1 MSNFSISSL
10 LPFRRVKI
18 DGFDQIVDSDKG
30 TAIFTTVSPD
40 KRYTP
45 ICYKCGSKASGIHDY
60 SQRTLRDISFGNNP
74 GFIIY
79 NYRKITCP
87 KCGQTRVED
96 LGIINDPN
104 GPRVTK
110 RMANYIHGLCCLM
123 PIDQVAKH
131 FKLDWKTVKEIDKK
145 ALKEKFGETDYT
157 NSGYLAI
164 DEVSTG
170 KYHKYMTVVLDFI
183 TGRVIWC
190 GKDRKA
196 ETLDEFFKDMPQKD
210 LLNIKAVTMDM
221 WDPYIKS
228 IKKWCPHAV
237 IVFDK
242 FHIIAKFNKVIDKV
256 RRSEQNRKDLDQQ
269 EKRTLKNSRWILLK
283 NWGNLREK
291 EKPRLEKLLAIN
303 ENLYK
308 VYILKDELKLIW
320 NTKNSKDMAEAL
332 DNWCL
337 LALES
342 GLKPV
347 IRFVATLQKYKYGI
361 ITCGDCPI
369 HTSKLE
375 GTNNKIKEIKRR
387 AYGYHDINYFKLK
400 IHQAFPGL

>member
-1 MSNFSISSL
+1 LFS
-10 LPFRRVKI
+10 FRRVKI
-18 DGFDQIVDSDKG
+18 DSFDQIIEPEKG
-30 TAIFTTVSPD
+30 IALFTTVSPD
-40 KRYTP
+40 QRYKP
-45 ICYKCGSKASGIHDY
+45 ICHKCGSKADGIHSHY
-60 SQRTLRDISFGNNP
+60 QRTLQDLNFGNNP
-74 GFIIY
+74 GFIVQ
-79 NYRKITCP
+79 NYRKVYFTTCG
-87 KCGQTRVED
+87 KTRVEE
-96 LGIINDPN
+96 LEITDPGGAN
-104 GPRVTK
+104 VTN
-110 RMANYIHGLCCLM
+110 RMAQYIHDLCCLM
-123 PIDQVAKH
+123 PIDQVAQH
-131 FKLDWKTVKEIDKK
+131 LNLDWKTVKEIDKTF
-145 ALKEKFGETDYT
+145 LEEKFGETDYT

-170 KYHKYMTVVLDFI
+170 KYHKYMTVILDFI

-196 ETLDEFFKDMPQKD
+196 ETLNEFFKNMPQKD

-242 FHIIAKFNKVIDKV
+242 FHIIAKFNKVIDQV
-256 RRSEQNRKDLDQQ
+256 RRSEQNRKDLDKQ

-361 ITCGDCPI
+361 ITYGDCPI

-375 GTNNKIKEIKRR
+375 GTNNKIKEVKRR

>member
-10 LPFRRVKI
+10 FPFRRVKI
-18 DGFDQIVDSDKG
+18 DGFDQIVEPDKG
-30 TAIFTTVSPD
+30 IAIFTTVSPD
-40 KRYTP
+40 QRYKP
-45 ICYKCGSKASGIHDY
+45 ICHKCGSKADGIH
-60 SQRTLRDISFGNNP
+60 SHHHRTLRDLNFGNNP
-74 GFIIY
+74 GFIIQ
-79 NYRKITCP
+79 NYRKVYCSS
-87 KCGQTRVED
+87 CGSIRVEQLEITD
-96 LGIINDPN
+96 SGGPN
-104 GPRVTK
+104 VTN
-110 RMANYIHGLCCLM
+110 RMARYIHELCCLM

-131 FKLDWKTVKEIDKK
+131 FNLDWKTVKDIDKTF
-145 ALKEKFGETDYT
+145 LEEKFGETDYT
-157 NSGYLAI
+157 NSGYIAI
-164 DEVSTG
+164 DEVSVG
-170 KYHKYMTVVLDFI
+170 KHHKYMTVVLDFI

-190 GKDRKA
+190 GKDRQA
-196 ETLDEFFKDMPQKD
+196 ETLDEFFKNMPQKD

-221 WDPYIKS
+221 WDAYIKS

-242 FHIIAKFNKVIDKV
+242 FHIIAKFNKVIDQV
-256 RRSEQNRKDLDQQ
+256 RRSEQNRKDLNKQ
-269 EKRTLKNSRWILLK
+269 EKRTLKHSRWILLK

-308 VYILKDELKLIW
+308 IYILKDELKLIW
-320 NTKNSKDMAEAL
+320 NAKNSKDMAEAL

-347 IRFVATLQKYKYGI
+347 IRFVATVQKYKYGI
-361 ITCGDCPI
+361 ITYGDCPI

-375 GTNNKIKEIKRR
+375 GTNNKIKEVKRR

>member
-1 MSNFSISSL
+1 
-10 LPFRRVKI
+10 
-18 DGFDQIVDSDKG
+18 
-30 TAIFTTVSPD
+30 
-40 KRYTP
+40 
-45 ICYKCGSKASGIHDY
+45 
-60 SQRTLRDISFGNNP
+60 
-74 GFIIY
+74 
-79 NYRKITCP
+79 
-87 KCGQTRVED
+87 
-96 LGIINDPN
+96 
-104 GPRVTK
+104 
-110 RMANYIHGLCCLM
+110 
-123 PIDQVAKH
+123 
-131 FKLDWKTVKEIDKK
+131 
-145 ALKEKFGETDYT
+145 
-157 NSGYLAI
+157 
-164 DEVSTG
+164 
-170 KYHKYMTVVLDFI
+170 
-183 TGRVIWC
+183 
-190 GKDRKA
+190 
-196 ETLDEFFKDMPQKD
+196 MPQKD

-228 IKKWCPHAV
+228 IKKWCPNAV

-242 FHIIAKFNKVIDKV
+242 FHIIAKFNKEIDKV

-320 NTKNSKDMAEAL
+320 KTKNSRDMAEAL

-347 IRFVATLQKYKYGI
+347 SNFLGAVQSHKYEI
-361 ITCGDCPI
+361 ITYDDCPI

-375 GTNNKIKEIKRR
+375 GTNNKIKEAKRR
-387 AYGYHDINYFKLK
+387 AYGYYDINYFKLK

>member
-1 MSNFSISSL
+1 MFN
-10 LPFRRVKI
+10 
-18 DGFDQIVDSDKG
+18 
-30 TAIFTTVSPD
+30 
-40 KRYTP
+40 
-45 ICYKCGSKASGIHDY
+45 
-60 SQRTLRDISFGNNP
+60 
-74 GFIIY
+74 
-79 NYRKITCP
+79 
-87 KCGQTRVED
+87 
-96 LGIINDPN
+96 
-104 GPRVTK
+104 
-110 RMANYIHGLCCLM
+110 
-123 PIDQVAKH
+123 QVAKH
-131 FKLDWKTVKEIDKK
+131 FNLDWKTVKEIDKTF
-145 ALKEKFGETDYT
+145 LEEKFGETDYT
-157 NSGYLAI
+157 NTGYIAV
-164 DEVSTG
+164 DEISIG
-170 KYHKYMTVVLDFI
+170 KHHKYMTVVLDFI

-190 GKDRKA
+190 GKDRKT
-196 ETLDEFFKDMPQKD
+196 ETLDELFKNMPQKD

-228 IKKWCPHAV
+228 IKKWFPHAV

-242 FHIIAKFNKVIDKV
+242 FHIIAKFNKVIDQV
-256 RRSEQNRKDLDQQ
+256 RRSEQNRKDLDKQ

-361 ITCGDCPI
+361 ITYGDYPI

-375 GTNNKIKEIKRR
+375 GTNNKIKEVKRR

>member
-1 MSNFSISSL
+1 
-10 LPFRRVKI
+10 
-18 DGFDQIVDSDKG
+18 
-30 TAIFTTVSPD
+30 
-40 KRYTP
+40 
-45 ICYKCGSKASGIHDY
+45 
-60 SQRTLRDISFGNNP
+60 
-74 GFIIY
+74 
-79 NYRKITCP
+79 
-87 KCGQTRVED
+87 
-96 LGIINDPN
+96 LGIINNPN

-110 RMANYIHGLCCLM
+110 RMARYIHELCSLM

-131 FKLDWKTVKEIDKK
+131 FNLDWKTVKGIDKRF
-145 ALKEKFGETDYT
+145 LEEKFGETDYT
-157 NSGYLAI
+157 NSGYIAI
-164 DEVSTG
+164 DEVSVG
-170 KYHKYMTVVLDFI
+170 KYHKYMTVILDFI

-196 ETLDEFFKDMPQKD
+196 ETLDIFFKNMPKKD

-221 WDPYIKS
+221 WDPYIKA

-242 FHIIAKFNKVIDKV
+242 FHIIAHFNKVVDQV
-256 RRSEQNRKDLDQQ
+256 RRDEQSRNDLDKQQ
-269 EKRTLKNSRWILLK
+269 YKTLKNSRWILLK

-308 VYILKDELKLIW
+308 TYILKDELKLIW
-320 NTKNSKDMAEAL
+320 NAKNSRDMKEAL

-347 IRFVATLQKYKYGI
+347 IRFVATVQKYKYGI
-361 ITCGDCPI
+361 ITYGDCPI

-375 GTNNKIKEIKRR
+375 GINNKIKEVKRR